1 MLCMESART
10 LGIWKAFSRRK
21 KKEKEEHMGDGE
33 EAPLWR
39 LLRDERTDEVQQRLH
54 RISTEEARGQAEAG
68 RTLAALLKLC
78 AWVGTE
84 DRWIPDDVN
93 EFTRLFR
100 ALAPDEY
107 LEEDFETLLGGTL
120 SRRGRL
126 RFRRLLESNAGR
138 AVDADLRAAAE
149 AQAAHEAERRA
160 AAEAHAA
167 VAETHAAHE
176 ADLRTAAEAQAAH
189 EAERRTAA
197 EAQAAHEAE
206 RRAAAEAQAAVAGT
220 HAAHEAER
228 RTAAE
233 AQAAHEAER
242 RTAAEAHAAVAE
254 THAAHEADLRTAAE
268 AQAANEAERRAAA
281 EAQAAVA

>member
-138 AVDADLRAAAE
+138 AVDAERRAAAEAQAAHEADLRAAAE

-206 RRAAAEAQAAVAGT
+206 RR
-220 HAAHEAER
+220 
-228 RTAAE
+228 TAAE

-242 RTAAEAHAAVAE
+242 RTAAETDFKA
-254 THAAHEADLRTAAE
+254 LTAN
-268 AQAANEAERRAAA
+268 QIHTLGL
-281 EAQAAVA
+281 

>member
-1 MLCMESART
+1 ME
-10 LGIWKAFSRRK
+10 
-21 KKEKEEHMGDGE
+21 DGE

-68 RTLAALLKLC
+68 RPLAALLKLC

-138 AVDADLRAAAE
+138 AVDAERRAAAE
-149 AQAAHEAERRA
+149 AQAAHEA
-160 AAEAHAA
+160 
-167 VAETHAAHE
+167 
-176 ADLRTAAEAQAAH
+176 DLRAAAEAQAAH

-206 RRAAAEAQAAVAGT
+206 RRAAAEAQAAVA
-220 HAAHEAER
+220 
-228 RTAAE
+228 
-233 AQAAHEAER
+233 
-242 RTAAEAHAAVAE
+242 E

-268 AQAANEAERRAAA
+268 AQAAHEAVRRTAA
-281 EAQAAVA
+281 ETDLEALTANQIHTL

>member
-1 MLCMESART
+1 ME
-10 LGIWKAFSRRK
+10 GIFST
-21 KKEKEEHMGDGE
+21 KKEMNEDMEGGE

-68 RTLAALLKLC
+68 RPLAALLKLC

-138 AVDADLRAAAE
+138 AVDAERRAAAEAQAAAAEAQAAHEAERRAAAEAQAAHEADLRAAAE

-160 AAEAHAA
+160 AAEA
-167 VAETHAAHE
+167 
-176 ADLRTAAEAQAAH
+176 Q
-189 EAERRTAA
+189 
-197 EAQAAHEAE
+197 
-206 RRAAAEAQAAVAGT
+206 
-220 HAAHEAER
+220 
-228 RTAAE
+228 
-233 AQAAHEAER
+233 
-242 RTAAEAHAAVAE
+242 
-254 THAAHEADLRTAAE
+254 
-268 AQAANEAERRAAA
+268 
-281 EAQAAVA
+281 